1 MTSFNEQYEA
11 LTAGVGVVDF
21 AARTRIEV
29 TGDDRA
35 SFLHNL
41 STNDVKGLSP
51 GSGCEA
57 FLLNARGHVL
67 AHVFI
72 LCRPESLVVET
83 VAGQSEFLLN
93 HLNRYLIREK
103 VELHDRTADWGELLV
118 AGNQTAEVL
127 KDILTGDLPAE
138 RLQNAELTV
147 AGASVIAA
155 RVEMTPAP
163 GYLLLASADMTTS
176 VHESL
181 LSHGAMLCEQDAFD
195 AARIEAGFPLYGID
209 ISDGNLPQEIGRDA
223 LAISFKKGCYLG
235 QETVARIDALG
246 HVNKTL
252 VRLRCEGTEVP
263 PPDTEL
269 RAAEQ
274 LVGNVTSAAFSP
286 RAGAALALGY
296 VRRGHTPPGTTLQW
310 PVGQCRVIE

>member
-155 RVEMTPAP
+155 RVQMTPAP
-163 GYLLLASADMTTS
+163 GYLLLASAGMTTS
-176 VHESL
+176 VRESL

-209 ISDGNLPQEIGRDA
+209 ISDDNLPQEIARDA

-252 VRLRCEGTEVP
+252 VRLRCEGSEVP
-263 PPDTEL
+263 TPGTEL

-274 LVGNVTSAAFSP
+274 VVGEVTSAAFSP

-296 VRRGHTPPGTTLQW
+296 IRRGHTAPGTTLQC
-310 PVGQCRVIE
+310 PVGQCGVIE